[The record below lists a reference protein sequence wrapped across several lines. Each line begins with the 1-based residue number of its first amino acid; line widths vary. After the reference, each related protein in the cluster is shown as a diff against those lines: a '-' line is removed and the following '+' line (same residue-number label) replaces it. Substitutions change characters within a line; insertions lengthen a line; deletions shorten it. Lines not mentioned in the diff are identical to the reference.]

1 MSIKKQEK
9 RLANQEGMPLTRRHF
24 VQASAA
30 LVSMPF
36 FAQNAQANLD
46 KSLPIANIDEKPATV
61 VATCST
67 FDCGGKCDIRA
78 HVKEGIVTR
87 ITTRPDADLDEQMP
101 IMRACVRGR
110 GYRKFTY
117 HADRLKY
124 PMKRVGKRGEGKF
137 ERISWDEATSL
148 IAENVTRLTQQHGAA
163 SRFLTV
169 NTAVTGGIFSGDTMM
184 KKLFNLTGGYLPY
197 YHSVSLGNTAK
208 VTPYTYGVS
217 KTGSSL
223 DTLAD
228 TPLVILWGHN
238 PNETIFGHTNHYFQK
253 MKNNGTKFIV
263 VDPRYSDTAQSL
275 ADQWIPLLPT
285 TDNAL
290 MDAMMYVIVT
300 ENLHD
305 KAFIDKYVVGFDED
319 HMPEGVPANESLMAY
334 LLGKKDG
341 IAKTPEW
348 ATKITRVPA
357 NTIRQLAREY
367 AMTKPAALIQG
378 WGPQRHICGER
389 TARGSTLL
397 AAITGNVGKK
407 GAWAAG
413 YGGIGN
419 RQSIRGPNIGKNP
432 VTAQISIMNWMQAVE
447 DASKV
452 TPEDGLIGVDKLDS
466 NIKMIFSLAGNYLVN
481 QNPDVNAAA
490 KLLEDESK
498 VEFIVVS
505 DLYMSPSA
513 KYADL
518 VLPETSFLE
527 RWNIG
532 NTWGTGN
539 YFLLSEKVVEPAFER
554 RSDYEWISDV
564 AEKMGVKEAFTEG
577 RTEKEWIAY
586 LVNTNKERFKDRPDF
601 PTFDEL
607 LKTRRYLFKDA
618 PFVAFEEN
626 IRDPENHPFPT
637 PSGKI
642 EIFSKRL
649 YDMNNV
655 DIPALS
661 HYVPAIEGPEDKLT
675 EKYPLQMLTWKGKN
689 RANIYT
695 TVGSKEKAEVA
706 QKLGANHV
714 INYREKDF
722 ATEIPVLTQGKGVDV
737 ILDIIGGDYV
747 EKNYQVAAKFGRVIQ
762 VGMMKGAPKNLNMMP
777 LMLKRLIH
785 TGSTMRS
792 RTPEEKTHIAQELKQ
807 QVWPLIIKGQIKPII
822 NAVFSLQEVAKAH
835 QLMESGDL
843 IGKVV
848 LEIDMNKSLV

>member
-689 RANIYT
+689 RANSTQY
-695 TVGSKEKAEVA
+695 
-706 QKLGANHV
+706 AN
-714 INYREKDF
+714 
-722 ATEIPVLTQGKGVDV
+722 P
-737 ILDIIGGDYV
+737 
-747 EKNYQVAAKFGRVIQ
+747 
-762 VGMMKGAPKNLNMMP
+762 
-777 LMLKRLIH
+777 
-785 TGSTMRS
+785 
-792 RTPEEKTHIAQELKQ
+792 
-807 QVWPLIIKGQIKPII
+807 W
-822 NAVFSLQEVAKAH
+822 LQEVQRQEMWINPIDAQNRGIKN
-835 QLMESGDL
+835 GDMVRIYNDRGITQIPASYRANYSWCGWFTGGGL
-843 IGKVV
+843 VV
-848 LEIDMNKSLV
+848 S